1 MNLEQFTEK
10 IAVDLQTTLPHKYA
24 HVEVRS
30 RNVKKIGGSYL
41 GIELKP
47 EGNIGPLL
55 EARKYYEEYMHG
67 TPYFYV
73 LNLIVNNAVD
83 ALDKIPTK
91 LDIDLNKLEEN
102 IFIQVVQ
109 TESNK
114 EYLEKIP
121 HLEIE
126 DLSIICRF
134 NVEISANDEGSIV
147 ISDEWLD
154 ILNISEEEL
163 LYIAKEHAPINR
175 PVKIQ
180 SMNDVIHTFGSEVSE
195 NTPKSPLVIVT
206 NESGIDGA
214 SVLFYPGVLERCAD
228 ILNGNFYILPSS
240 LHEFLILGEDETVRA
255 KELKAMVKDI
265 NDNIL
270 DPEEFLSNNVY
281 HYDWKE
287 KVFEIADKYEARM
300 KEKAKQ
306 SLMEN
311 LESKK
316 HEAARDG
323 HLRRNQDIGCRRTQG
338 GSLCL

>member
-10 IAVDLQTTLPHKYA
+10 IAADLQTTLPHKYA

-30 RNVKKIGGSYL
+30 RNVEKIGGSYL

-47 EGNIGPLL
+47 EGNIGLL
-55 EARKYYEEYMHG
+55 LKAKKYYEEYMLG

-73 LNLIVNNAVD
+73 LNMIVEDAVD
-83 ALDKIPTK
+83 ALDKTPTE
-91 LDIDLNKLEEN
+91 LVIDIDKLEE
-102 IFIQVVQ
+102 IISIQVVQ

-114 EYLEKIP
+114 KYLETIP

-126 DLSIICRF
+126 DLAIICKF
-134 NVEISANDEGSIV
+134 NVEISADDEGSIV

-154 ILNISEEEL
+154 RLNISEEEL
-163 LYIAKEHAPINR
+163 FSIAREHAPINR
-175 PVKIQ
+175 PDKIQ
-180 SMNDVIHTFGSEVSE
+180 SMNDVINALDSELAE
-195 NTPKSPLVIVT
+195 NTPKSPLLVVT

-228 ILNGNFYILPSS
+228 ILNGNFYVLPSS
-240 LHEFLILGEDETVRA
+240 IHEFLLWSEDETMGA
-255 KELKAMVKDI
+255 KDLKAIVKEV

-270 DPEEFLSNNVY
+270 DPEELLSYNVY

-306 SLMEN
+306 SLMGN
-311 LESKK
+311 LEAKK
-316 HEAARDG
+316 HDVARDG
-323 HLRRNQDIGCRRTQG
+323 HLRRNQDIGCRSPQG

>member
-1 MNLEQFTEK
+1 MNIEHFTER
-10 IAVDLQTTLPHKYA
+10 IAADLQTTLPHKYA
-24 HVEVRS
+24 HVEVSS
-30 RNVKKIGGSYL
+30 RNVEKIGGSYL

-47 EGNIGPLL
+47 EGNFGPLL
-55 EARKYYEEYMHG
+55 KAGKYYEEYMHG
-67 TPYFYV
+67 TPYFHV
-73 LNLIVNNAVD
+73 LNLIVNDAVN
-83 ALDKIPTK
+83 ALDKLPPK
-91 LDIDLNKLEEN
+91 LDINLDKLEEN

-114 EYLEKIP
+114 KYLEKIP

-154 ILNISEEEL
+154 ILDINEEEL
-163 LYIAKEHAPINR
+163 FCIARENAPMNR

-180 SMNDVIHTFGSEVSE
+180 SMNEVIHTLGSEVPE

-206 NESGIDGA
+206 NETGIDGA

-240 LHEFLILGEDETVRA
+240 LHEFLILGEDETTSA
-255 KELKAMVKDI
+255 KELKKLVKDV

-300 KEKAKQ
+300 KIKQ
-306 SLMEN
+306 SLMGN

-316 HEAARDG
+316 HDAAREA
-323 HLRRNQDIGCRRTQG
+323 HIRRNQDIGCRRTQG

>member
-10 IAVDLQTTLPHKYA
+10 IAVDLQTTLLHKYA

-30 RNVKKIGGSYL
+30 RNVEKIGGSYL

-55 EARKYYEEYMHG
+55 KARKYYEEYMHG

-73 LNLIVNNAVD
+73 LNLIVNDAVD
-83 ALDKIPTK
+83 ALNKTPTK

-102 IFIQVVQ
+102 ICIQVVQ

-114 EYLEKIP
+114 KYLEKIP

-147 ISDEWLD
+147 ISEEWLD

-163 LYIAKEHAPINR
+163 FYIAREHAPINR
-175 PVKIQ
+175 PDKIQ
-180 SMNDVIHTFGSEVSE
+180 SMNDVINALGSELPE
-195 NTPKSPLVIVT
+195 NTPKSPLLVVT

-214 SVLFYPGVLERCAD
+214 SVLFYPGMLERCAD

-240 LHEFLILGEDETVRA
+240 LHEFLILGEDETMSA
-255 KELKAMVKDI
+255 KELKTIVKDV
-265 NDNIL
+265 NDNVL
-270 DPEEFLSNNVY
+270 DPEELLSYNVY

-300 KEKAKQ
+300 KEKQ
-306 SLMEN
+306 SLLGN

-316 HEAARDG
+316 HDVARDD

>member
-1 MNLEQFTEK
+1 MNIEEFTGR
-10 IAVDLQTTLPHKYA
+10 IAADLQTTLPHKYA

-30 RNVKKIGGSYL
+30 RNVEKIGGSYM

-55 EARKYYEEYMHG
+55 KIRKYYEEYMHG

-73 LNLIVNNAVD
+73 LNDIVKDAVD
-83 ALDKIPTK
+83 ALDKTPTE
-91 LDIDLNKLEEN
+91 LVIDIDKLEEN
-102 IFIQVVQ
+102 ISMRVVQ
-109 TESNK
+109 TETNK
-114 EYLEKIP
+114 KYLETIP

-126 DLSIICRF
+126 DLSIICKF
-134 NVEISANDEGSIV
+134 NVEISTDDEGSIV

-154 ILNISEEEL
+154 RFNISEEEL
-163 LYIAKEHAPINR
+163 FYIAKEHAPINR
-175 PVKIQ
+175 PDKIQ
-180 SMNDVIHTFGSEVSE
+180 SMNDVINALDPQAAE
-195 NTPKSPLVIVT
+195 NTPKSPLLVVT

-214 SVLFYPGVLERCAD
+214 SVLFYPGILERCAD
-228 ILNGNFYILPSS
+228 ILNGNFYVLPSS
-240 LHEFLILGEDETVRA
+240 IHEFLLWGEDETMGA
-255 KELKAMVKDI
+255 KELKAIVKEV

-270 DPEEFLSNNVY
+270 EPEDLLSYNVY

-306 SLMEN
+306 SLMGN
-311 LESKK
+311 LEAKK
-316 HEAARDG
+316 HDLARES